1 MIPKSWTLTVEQDP
15 ETGDLVL
22 PFTQEILNELKWK
35 EGDTLEWI
43 DNKDG
48 SWSLVKKKQKKN
60 KKVVAKSKTI

>member
-1 MIPKSWTLTVEQDP
+1 MIKSWTLTLEQDP

-22 PFTQEILNELKWK
+22 PFTEEILKELNWK
-35 EGDTLEWI
+35 EGDVLEWI

-48 SWSLVKKKQKKN
+48 SWGLVKKKSKKN

>member
-1 MIPKSWTLTVEQDP
+1 MTPKSWTLTIEQDP
-15 ETGDLVL
+15 DTGDFVL
-22 PFTQEILNELKWK
+22 PFTQEILDELKWK
-35 EGDTLEWI
+35 EGDVLDWV

>member
-1 MIPKSWTLTVEQDP
+1 MTAKSWTLTVEQDP

-22 PFTQEILNELKWK
+22 PFTKEILDELKWK
-35 EGDTLEWI
+35 EGDILEWV
-43 DNKDG
+43 DNQDG

>member
-15 ETGDLVL
+15 ETGDVVL
-22 PFTQEILNELKWK
+22 PFTQEILDELKWK
-35 EGDTLEWI
+35 EGDVLDWV

>member
-22 PFTQEILNELKWK
+22 PFTQEILDELKWK
-35 EGDTLEWI
+35 EGDVLDWV